1 MKALLFAILL
11 TQGHGG
17 EKVMDENGKH
27 AGHAS
32 SKASITTSKAAVGS
46 LAPSFTAKDST
57 GKSITLKSLLDRPTV
72 LIFIEKGCPCCK
84 GGKPYMDRIQNYYRD
99 VANVVGVVY
108 GEVSDAAEWRKENTP
123 QFRVLADPKGSIA
136 KAYKAEAGL
145 ATRLIDQR
153 QRVVL
158 SYPGYSAPMLSEL
171 TARVAKLAG
180 VKDRKME
187 TRPAPKTMVNG
198 CELGMGDKM
207 KG

>member
-1 MKALLFAILL
+1 MKALFFAMLI
-11 TQGHGG
+11 TQGHGNN
-17 EKVMDENGKH
+17 VMDENGKH

-32 SKASITTSKAAVGS
+32 SKAAIRASAAKVGS
-46 LAPSFTAKDST
+46 LAPGFTAKDST
-57 GKSITLKSLLDRPTV
+57 GKSITLKSLLNRPTV

-84 GGKPYMDRIQNYYRD
+84 GGKPYMDRIQNHYRD

-108 GEVSDAAEWRKENTP
+108 GEVSDAAEWRKENSP
-123 QFRVLADPKGSIA
+123 QFRVLADPKGGIA

-145 ATRLIDQR
+145 ATRLINQR